1 MSQRLG
7 MADGRCFT
15 INTASQLLNDYVMKT
30 NGIQYQDNYQYRQLL
45 QKQGPAVVQQIE
57 NLQQVGK
64 VPNPN
69 SNFVNMCQSCNKPL
83 LSMKN
88 IY

>member
-15 INTASQLLNDYVMKT
+15 IGTANQLLNDYIMQK
-30 NGIQYQDNYQYRQLL
+30 NGIPYQNNYQYRQLL
-45 QKQGPAVVQQIE
+45 QKQGPAVI
-57 NLQQVGK
+57 QQVEDLQKVGQ

-83 LSMKN
+83 LAMKD